1 MDSIITA
8 LKDTPIPTILVVAG
22 IVFLLLSIAGQL
34 AGRIAVPP
42 ERQRQAAIIGCLL
55 VVVGLALHVTPSLRS
70 PSKPP
75 EGPPAPRPEPPS
87 GKMSSSSTPETP
99 PSTPSSPLPPEPT
112 TQLLKVES
120 LPSLDARVTALRF
133 FAGSCLSHAPSL
145 QERKDARRFSTGPR
159 IGLSNA
165 IYTEIT
171 LEYPAPERRIYFTIK
186 AIYRSEDTG
195 VLDTQEERNY
205 IPLGQQSSVYWIG
218 SCNPGRGVVGF
229 YMVDVYINEQ
239 KVASG
244 SFEMYSGE

>member
-22 IVFLLLSIAGQL
+22 IVFLLLAIAGQL

-55 VVVGLALHVTPSLRS
+55 LVVGVALHVAPLLRNLPKS
-70 PSKPP
+70 P
-75 EGPPAPRPEPPS
+75 EVPPAPQPERRPGTTP
-87 GKMSSSSTPETP
+87 SSSTPEAP
-99 PSTPSSPLPPEPT
+99 PSTPASPPPPEPT
-112 TQLLKVES
+112 TKLLKVES

-133 FAGSCLSHAPSL
+133 FPGGCHSDAPRP
-145 QERKDARRFSTGPR
+145 QARKYARRFPTGGIR
-159 IGLSNA
+159 A
-165 IYTEIT
+165 VYAMYTEIT
-171 LEYPAPERRIYFTIK
+171 LEHPPPERRIYFTLK
-186 AIYRSEDTG
+186 AVYQSEDTG
-195 VLDTQEERNY
+195 VLDTQEERTY

-218 SCNPGRGVVGF
+218 SCGYPKRVGF

-244 SFEMYSGE
+244 SFEMHLDE

>member
-1 MDSIITA
+1 MDSILTA

-55 VVVGLALHVTPSLRS
+55 VLVGLTLHVAPLLRS
-70 PSKPP
+70 PSKSP
-75 EGPPAPRPEPPS
+75 EAPPAPRSEPPPGRTPS
-87 GKMSSSSTPETP
+87 LPTPETP
-99 PSTPSSPLPPEPT
+99 PSTPSSPPPPEPT

-133 FAGSCLSHAPSL
+133 FAGDCHNAPRP
-145 QERKDARRFSTGPR
+145 QQRKYTRRFPTSRGGVRPFY
-159 IGLSNA
+159 A

-171 LEYPAPERRIYFTIK
+171 LEHPTPERRIYFTLK
-186 AIYRSEDTG
+186 AVYQSEDTG
-195 VLDTQEERNY
+195 VFDTREERTY
-205 IPLGQQSSVYWIG
+205 IPLDQQSSVYLIG
-218 SCNPGRGVVGF
+218 SCGFHATVGF
-229 YMVDVYINEQ
+229 YLVDVHINEQ

-244 SFEMYSGE
+244 SYEIYLSE